1 MKVQLRTYQQEAVD
15 SVIGHIRSSVSSC
28 MIILPTGCHAKG
40 TKVIMF
46 DGSIKN
52 VEDVAVG
59 DRLMGPDSKPRNVL
73 ALCRGREEMR
83 KITPV
88 KGDSFVVNKNHILH
102 LKKVKQGNK
111 YPSQEVAYINE
122 TVDEY
127 ENSAKWHKHIH
138 KLCRTGVSFPEAKQS
153 LPARFIGMILGDGS
167 TANGSVTF
175 SGTEDVLI
183 NYFKNVSE
191 SFGCCVNDSFK
202 NGTNT
207 HNLMA
212 TNGRGKHESNA
223 ILNEVKKLGL
233 QYTNSY
239 TVFIP
244 ECYKI
249 ASKEQRI
256 ELLSGLI
263 DTDGYLGNNY
273 YEITTVSCRLA
284 DDIAFVARSLGLAA
298 YIGVGDATLDGVFVS
313 KKYRVTISGDID
325 MLKPLIDYKVAHE
338 RKQIKDVLCTGF
350 KVEELPEDDFY
361 GFTLDD
367 DHLYLTSDFTIHH
380 NSGKSV
386 VVASI
391 ADWVF
396 KNTGKRVLCVAPTS
410 ELVVQNRQRYL
421 SLTGEP
427 ASMFSAK
434 AGPKNLRHPVVFG
447 SPVTIKNSIEMFGD
461 KYGAVIIDE
470 CDGITPTIKFIINE
484 MKRRNPKLRVI
495 GMTATPYRLGTGYIY
510 KDHYLDGP
518 TDEETA
524 IDPYYDKVVYEL
536 EAKFL
541 IENGYLT
548 PPVTEPVFDEYDTSC
563 LEKDKLGRYTTAS
576 VEKAMVGKG
585 RKTSRIV
592 EDIIRRS
599 VNRRGTMI
607 FASTKKHAMEIMESL
622 PPGSYSYVFGDM
634 PTADRNKAI
643 SDFKAQKVKY
653 IVNQN
658 ILTVG
663 VDVPHCDHIAV
674 MRATESPRLYQQIIG
689 RGTRLYEGKE
699 DFLVSDYAGNI
710 QRHFSE
716 TGDLFT
722 PEIKATRKKPSVPM
736 DVKCPLCGF
745 INEFGVRPNP
755 ENLEVDKEGYWL
767 DLAGDRVMID
777 IFDKS
782 GEKIG
787 SKPMPAHFGR
797 RCKNYVMHG
806 PLREMHRCTYKWSVK
821 ECPDCGFENDI
832 AARNCTSCGA
842 EIIDPNQKLKEEADR
857 LDSSPYATKQSNVT
871 MMNIMKHYVSSG
883 EDLVHVKFA
892 IEQKPF
898 FVSKFY
904 NPNSEKEWM
913 KKEWEEFCGKC
924 FGESDMSIDDAIA
937 KRDEAVAPSVIMF
950 RRDKGSKYF
959 NVKGMYWGVL

>member
-28 MIILPTGCHAKG
+28 MIILPTG
-40 TKVIMF
+40 
-46 DGSIKN
+46 
-52 VEDVAVG
+52 
-59 DRLMGPDSKPRNVL
+59 
-73 ALCRGREEMR
+73 
-83 KITPV
+83 
-88 KGDSFVVNKNHILH
+88 
-102 LKKVKQGNK
+102 
-111 YPSQEVAYINE
+111 
-122 TVDEY
+122 
-127 ENSAKWHKHIH
+127 
-138 KLCRTGVSFPEAKQS
+138 
-153 LPARFIGMILGDGS
+153 
-167 TANGSVTF
+167 
-175 SGTEDVLI
+175 
-183 NYFKNVSE
+183 
-191 SFGCCVNDSFK
+191 
-202 NGTNT
+202 
-207 HNLMA
+207 
-212 TNGRGKHESNA
+212 
-223 ILNEVKKLGL
+223 
-233 QYTNSY
+233 
-239 TVFIP
+239 
-244 ECYKI
+244 
-249 ASKEQRI
+249 
-256 ELLSGLI
+256 
-263 DTDGYLGNNY
+263 
-273 YEITTVSCRLA
+273 
-284 DDIAFVARSLGLAA
+284 
-298 YIGVGDATLDGVFVS
+298 
-313 KKYRVTISGDID
+313 
-325 MLKPLIDYKVAHE
+325 
-338 RKQIKDVLCTGF
+338 
-350 KVEELPEDDFY
+350 
-361 GFTLDD
+361 
-367 DHLYLTSDFTIHH
+367 
-380 NSGKSV
+380 SGKSV

-510 KDHYLDGP
+510 KEHYLDGP

-689 RGTRLYEGKE
+689 RGTRLYEGKQ

-857 LDSSPYATKQSNVT
+857 LDSSPYATKQSSVT

-892 IEQKPF
+892 IDQKPF